1 MDYKRFLAG
10 CVAIAVLVAMPGML
24 VAGGASEEGSA
35 DKQLLI
41 SRWAGPH
48 ADDLKDVVADAPR
61 GTVTVDDID
70 YGSLRQKKLTSFQAT
85 KGRGNY
91 DAVWVASQWMKEYV
105 NAGYLMPLD
114 DLIKANDFDTGI
126 YAKGMMDGVQFDGKT
141 YGLPTFA
148 QTLILAYDS
157 EAFKK
162 AGLKVPT
169 TSEELIEVARW
180 FKENEGTGIAIP
192 AKQGT
197 AAVNLYSQ
205 FLFSAGGY
213 YLDDNG
219 KLALT
224 SDESIY
230 AATVYDK
237 LAEYSVQGALAWHH
251 DEVAE
256 AVRMKRA
263 PIGTIMSGLANQNG
277 DPERSLIVDTVKYAP
292 IAGPDGTAAANNNF
306 WVWAIPANANDAQT
320 SFELISWLTSPEVEK
335 KMTLKNQQISAIT
348 TLSND
353 KEVLEMAPFLPVVME
368 ALGNGRMDPVVSN
381 WQTLRQALVVG
392 LSEIATSDAD
402 PKAVMQKIENDLK
415 DLDFTK

>member
-1 MDYKRFLAG
+1 MNYRRFM
-10 CVAIAVLVAMPGML
+10 VALLTVAVLVVMPGIL
-24 VAGGASEEGSA
+24 LAAGASEEEQ
-35 DKQLLI
+35 QLLI

-48 ADDLKDVVADAPR
+48 ADDLKDVVADAPM
-61 GTVTVDDID
+61 GNVTVDDID
-70 YGSLRQKKLTSFQAT
+70 YGSLRQKQLTSFQAAQ
-85 KGRGNY
+85 GRGNY

-114 DLIKANDFDTGI
+114 ELIDENNFDTGV
-126 YAKGMMDGVQFDGKT
+126 YAKGMMEGVQFDGKT

-157 EAFKK
+157 AAFEA
-162 AGLKVPT
+162 AGIDPPT
-169 TSEELIEVARW
+169 TSEELVEVARY

-205 FLFSAGGY
+205 VLFSAGGY
-213 YLDDNG
+213 YLDDEGN
-219 KLALT
+219 LALT
-224 SDESIY
+224 SKESIY
-230 AATVYDK
+230 AATVYDQ

-256 AVRMKRA
+256 SVRMQRA
-263 PIGTIMSGLANQNG
+263 PIGTIMSGLANQNS
-277 DPERSLIVDTVKYAP
+277 DPERSLIVDTVEYLP

-306 WVWAIPANANDAQT
+306 WVWAIPANATAPQT

-353 KEVLEMAPFLPVVME
+353 EEVLEMAPFLPVVME
-368 ALGNGRMDPVVSN
+368 ALGNGRMDPVVTN

-402 PKAVMQKIENDLK
+402 PAEVMQRIENELQ